1 MNHPVLLKGNSL
13 GITMVLDPEMD
24 FEQLKIAIDGKFIQA
39 RDFFNGQTQIALKI
53 EGRKLTSAQLEE
65 VLGII
70 AERTSLTIAYV
81 IEDDK
86 IMETSFKEVLRKIE
100 EKEQKRSQSLVDER
114 RKGDGQFY
122 RGTLRSGQSL
132 ESDGSIVVVGD
143 VNPGAS
149 VNAKGNV
156 VVLGC
161 AKGYL
166 SAGSD
171 GDENAFV
178 AALDMQPM
186 QIRIGKHIARC
197 ADGEPEK
204 KKKFFG
210 RAKNADNQPMEAQ
223 IAFVED
229 DNIYIEPISK
239 ALLNEIIV

>member
-1 MNHPVLLKGNSL
+1 MNHPVLLKGNSIGL
-13 GITMVLDPEMD
+13 TMVLDPEMK
-24 FEQLKIAIDGKFIQA
+24 FEQLKAAICEKFIQA
-39 RDFFNGQTQIALKI
+39 KDFFNGQTQIALKI
-53 EGRKLTSAQLEE
+53 EGRKLTSQQLEE

-70 AERTSLTIAYV
+70 AEKTTLTIAYV

-86 IMETSFKEVLRKIE
+86 IMETSFKEALKKLE
-100 EKEQKRSQSLVDER
+100 EKEQKRSQSLIDER

-132 ESDGSIVVVGD
+132 ESDGS
-143 VNPGAS
+143 
-149 VNAKGNV
+149 V

-166 SAGSD
+166 SAGSG
-171 GDENAFV
+171 GDDHAFV

-186 QIRIGKHIARC
+186 QIRIGKHIARS

-210 RAKNADNQPMEAQ
+210 RSKNSDNQPMEAQ
-223 IAFVED
+223 IAFVEEG
-229 DNIYIEPISK
+229 NIYIEPISK

>member
-1 MNHPVLLKGNSL
+1 MNQPVLLKGNSIGL
-13 GITMVLDPEMD
+13 TLVLDPDMK
-24 FEQLKIAIDGKFIQA
+24 FEELRDAIEEKFVQA
-39 RDFFNGQTQIALKI
+39 KDFFNGQTQIALKI
-53 EGRKLTSAQLEE
+53 EGRKLTSSQLEE

-70 AERTSLTIAYV
+70 GTQTTLTITYV

-86 IMETSFKEVLRKIE
+86 IMETSFKEALRKLQ
-100 EKEQKRSQSLVDER
+100 EKEQKRSQSLIDER
-114 RKGDGQFY
+114 RKGEGQFY

-132 ESDGSIVVVGD
+132 ESDGSVVVVGD

-149 VNAKGNV
+149 VTAKGNV

-171 GDENAFV
+171 GDDHAFV

-186 QIRIGKHIARC
+186 QIRIGKHIARS
-197 ADGEPEK
+197 ADGGTEK

-210 RAKNADNQPMEAQ
+210 RSKNNENQPMEAQ
-223 IAFVED
+223 IAFVEEE
-229 DNIYIEPISK
+229 NIYIEPISR

>member
-1 MNHPVLLKGNSL
+1 MKRKKIVSMLLASAMAATLLAGCGAGGKSSSKGDS
-13 GITMVLDPEMD
+13 
-24 FEQLKIAIDGKFIQA
+24 DGEIKEFTA
-39 RDFFNGQTQIALKI
+39 FFAVPGSEINDDN
-53 EGRKLTSAQLEE
+53 E
-65 VLGII
+65 VQQII
-70 AERTSLTIAYV
+70 AEKTTLTIAYV

-86 IMETSFKEVLRKIE
+86 IMETSFKEVLKKIQE
-100 EKEQKRSQSLVDER
+100 REQKRSQSMVDER

-132 ESDGSIVVVGD
+132 ESDASVVVVGD

-149 VNAKGNV
+149 VCAKGNV

-166 SAGSD
+166 SAGCD
-171 GDENAFV
+171 GDDHAFV

-186 QIRIGKHIARC
+186 QIRIGKHIARS

-204 KKKFFG
+204 KKKLFG
-210 RAKNADNQPMEAQ
+210 RSKNNDNQPMEAQ

-229 DNIYIEPISK
+229 ENIYIEPISK

>member
-1 MNHPVLLKGNSL
+1 MNQPVLLKGNSL
-13 GITMVLDPEMD
+13 GLTMVLDPGMKFD
-24 FEQLKIAIDGKFIQA
+24 QLIKAIEDKFVQA
-39 RDFFNGQTQIALKI
+39 KDFFNGQTQIALKI
-53 EGRKLTSAQLEE
+53 EGRKLDAKELQN
-65 VLGII
+65 VLQII
-70 AERTSLTIAYV
+70 AEKTTLTIAYV

-86 IMETSFKEVLRKIE
+86 IMETSFKDVLKKIQE
-100 EKEQKRSQSLVDER
+100 REQKRSQSMVDER

-132 ESDGSIVVVGD
+132 ESDASVVVVGD

-149 VNAKGNV
+149 V
-156 VVLGC
+156 C

-166 SAGSD
+166 SAGCD
-171 GDENAFV
+171 GDDHAFV

-186 QIRIGKHIARC
+186 QIRIGKHIARS

-204 KKKFFG
+204 KKKLFG
-210 RAKNADNQPMEAQ
+210 RSKNNDNQPMEAQ

-229 DNIYIEPISK
+229 ENIYIEPISK

>member
-1 MNHPVLLKGNSL
+1 MKRKKIVSMLLASAMAATLLAGCGAGGKSSSKGDS
-13 GITMVLDPEMD
+13 
-24 FEQLKIAIDGKFIQA
+24 DGEIKEFNA
-39 RDFFNGQTQIALKI
+39 FFAVPGSEINDDN
-53 EGRKLTSAQLEE
+53 E
-65 VLGII
+65 VQQII
-70 AERTSLTIAYV
+70 AEKTTLTIAYV

-86 IMETSFKEVLRKIE
+86 IMETSFKDVLKKIQE
-100 EKEQKRSQSLVDER
+100 REQKRSQSMVDER

-132 ESDGSIVVVGD
+132 ESDASVVVVGD

-149 VNAKGNV
+149 VCAKGNV

-166 SAGSD
+166 SAGCD
-171 GDENAFV
+171 GDDHAFV

-186 QIRIGKHIARC
+186 QIRIGKHIARS

-204 KKKFFG
+204 KKKLFG
-210 RAKNADNQPMEAQ
+210 RSKNNDNQPMEAQ

-229 DNIYIEPISK
+229 ENIYIEPISK

>member
-1 MNHPVLLKGNSL
+1 MNQPVLLKGNSL
-13 GITMVLDPEMD
+13 GLTMVLDPGMKFD
-24 FEQLKIAIDGKFIQA
+24 QLIKAIEDKFVQA
-39 RDFFNGQTQIALKI
+39 KDFFNGQTQIALKI
-53 EGRKLTSAQLEE
+53 EGRKLDVKELQN
-65 VLGII
+65 VLQVI
-70 AERTSLTIAYV
+70 AEKTTLTIAYV

-86 IMETSFKEVLRKIE
+86 IMETSFKDVLKKIQE
-100 EKEQKRSQSLVDER
+100 REQKRSQSMVDER

-132 ESDGSIVVVGD
+132 ESDASVVVVGD

-149 VNAKGNV
+149 V
-156 VVLGC
+156 C

-166 SAGSD
+166 SAGCD
-171 GDENAFV
+171 GDDHAFV

-186 QIRIGKHIARC
+186 QIRIGKHIARS

-204 KKKFFG
+204 KKKLFG
-210 RAKNADNQPMEAQ
+210 RSKNNDNQPMEAQ

-229 DNIYIEPISK
+229 ENIYIEPISK

>member
-1 MNHPVLLKGNSL
+1 MNHPVLLKGNSIGL
-13 GITMVLDPEMD
+13 TMVLDPEMK
-24 FEQLKIAIDGKFIQA
+24 FEQLKAAICEKFIQA
-39 RDFFNGQTQIALKI
+39 KDFFNGQTQIALKI
-53 EGRKLTSAQLEE
+53 EGRKLTSQQLEE

-70 AERTSLTIAYV
+70 AEKTTLTIAYV

-86 IMETSFKEVLRKIE
+86 IMETSFKEALKKIE
-100 EKEQKRSQSLVDER
+100 EKEQKRSQSLIDER

-132 ESDGSIVVVGD
+132 ESDGS
-143 VNPGAS
+143 
-149 VNAKGNV
+149 V

-166 SAGSD
+166 SAGSG
-171 GDENAFV
+171 GDDHAFV

-186 QIRIGKHIARC
+186 QIRIGKHIARS

-210 RAKNADNQPMEAQ
+210 RSKNSDNQPMEAQ
-223 IAFVED
+223 IAFVEEG
-229 DNIYIEPISK
+229 NIYIEPISK

>member
-1 MNHPVLLKGNSL
+1 MNHPVLLKGNSF
-13 GITMVLDPEMD
+13 GITMVLDPEME
-24 FEQLKIAIDGKFIQA
+24 FEQLKAAIDGKFIQA
-39 RDFFNGQTQIALKI
+39 KDFFNGQTQIALKI
-53 EGRKLTSAQLEE
+53 EGRKLTSSQLEE
-65 VLGII
+65 VLSII
-70 AERTSLTIAYV
+70 AERTTLTIAYV

-86 IMETSFKEVLRKIE
+86 IMETSFKEVLRRLE
-100 EKEQKRSQSLVDER
+100 EKEKRQAQSMIDER

-132 ESDGSIVVVGD
+132 ESDGSVVVVGD

-149 VNAKGNV
+149 VSAKGNV

-166 SAGSD
+166 SAGID
-171 GDENAFV
+171 GDDRAFV

-186 QIRIGKHIARC
+186 QIRIGKHIARS

-210 RAKNADNQPMEAQ
+210 RSKNNENQPMEAQ
-223 IAFVED
+223 IAFVEEE
-229 DNIYIEPISK
+229 NIYIEPISK